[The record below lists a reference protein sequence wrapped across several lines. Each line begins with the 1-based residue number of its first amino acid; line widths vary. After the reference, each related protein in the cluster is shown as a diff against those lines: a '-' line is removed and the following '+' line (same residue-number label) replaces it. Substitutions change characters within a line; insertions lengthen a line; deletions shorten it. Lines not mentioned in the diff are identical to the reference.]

1 MVKFLKYFIEERG
14 EEVEKQDTQEEL
26 EGAADQEELEEEEG
40 KPSKHKLQVQQK
52 VYDMILYA
60 YPALEQMPKS
70 QKFSLAQDIKK
81 CMDKILRLVI
91 TANKK
96 YTKKTTLQELDI
108 EVAADLTYLPLK
120 KYEVWS
126 GQLVEIGKMVGGW
139 IRSNREANEPVK
151 ADAEIYHC
159 ADCHEEI
166 PTKAHKYSMEHFG
179 RDLCYKCQKKQRK

>member
-1 MVKFLKYFIEERG
+1 MVKFWKYFIEERG

-108 EVAADLTYLPLK
+108 EVAALKVYIRVAADLTYLP
-120 KYEVWS
+120 
-126 GQLVEIGKMVGGW
+126 
-139 IRSNREANEPVK
+139 P
-151 ADAEIYHC
+151 
-159 ADCHEEI
+159 
-166 PTKAHKYSMEHFG
+166 
-179 RDLCYKCQKKQRK
+179 QKI